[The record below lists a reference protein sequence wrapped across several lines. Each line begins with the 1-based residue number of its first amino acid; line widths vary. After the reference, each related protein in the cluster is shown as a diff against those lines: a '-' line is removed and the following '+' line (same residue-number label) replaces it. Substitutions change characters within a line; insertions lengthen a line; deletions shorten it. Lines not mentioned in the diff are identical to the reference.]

1 MILDTLN
8 RTPKK
13 YFVDNVTTPDFAT
26 LRKVNNNFTK
36 AKYQIIQQR
45 KKIKYLN
52 LKVSRLSSMD
62 ELIIQMKKK
71 IF

>member
-13 YFVDNVTTPDFAT
+13 YFVDNVTTPDFVT

-52 LKVSRLSSMD
+52 LKVNRLSSMD
-62 ELIIQMKKK
+62 ELIIQMNKK